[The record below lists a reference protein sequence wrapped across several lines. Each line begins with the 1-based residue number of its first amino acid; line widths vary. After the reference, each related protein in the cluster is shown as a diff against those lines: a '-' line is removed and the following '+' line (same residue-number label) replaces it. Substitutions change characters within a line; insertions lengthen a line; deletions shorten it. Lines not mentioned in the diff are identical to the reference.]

1 MTDKGKI
8 FNVQRFSIHDG
19 PGIRTTVFLK
29 GCPLHCVWCHNPESH
44 INKPEIMLEKDKCVN
59 CGACVMACTAG
70 VHKIEMGV
78 HILDNKKCIGCK
90 SCAEICPAAALELCG
105 YEESAEAVL
114 ETVLRDK
121 AFYRKEGGL
130 TVSGGEPLSQSEFT
144 LELLKMAKEAGITT
158 CIETSGYGK
167 WENLEKL
174 IPYTDLFL
182 YDFKIADSSLHK
194 KYTGVDNTLII
205 ENLKN
210 LDKMGAKTVL
220 RCPIIPDINDNK
232 EHFDGILKLSNE
244 LENITEINLEPYHPL
259 GISKLERLNKDCL
272 YDNKEFMDKEK
283 LKSLA
288 ESLVEKAKVKVK
300 IM

>member
-1 MTDKGKI
+1 MIGKI
-8 FNVQRFSIHDG
+8 FNIQRFSIHDG

-29 GCPLHCVWCHNPESH
+29 GCPLRCVWCHNPESH
-44 INKPEIMLEKDKCVN
+44 INKPEIMLEKEKCTLCGGCASVCPNKGHSFIGDKHIIDGKDCI
-59 CGACVMACTAG
+59 AC
-70 VHKIEMGV
+70 
-78 HILDNKKCIGCK
+78 KKCE
-90 SCAEICPAAALELCG
+90 EICPNSALEICG
-105 YEESAEAVL
+105 YDENTEKIM

-144 LELLKMAKEAGITT
+144 LELLKMAKESSLTT
-158 CIETSGYGK
+158 CIETSGFGK

-182 YDFKIADSSLHK
+182 YDFKISDSELHK

-205 ENLKN
+205 ENLKK
-210 LDKMGAKTVL
+210 LDSMGAKTIL
-220 RCPIIPDINDNK
+220 RCPIIPDINDNP
-232 EHFDGILKLSNE
+232 EHFEGILKLSKE
-244 LENITEINLEPYHPL
+244 LSNITEINLEPYHPL
-259 GISKLERLNKDCL
+259 GISKLERLNKESE
-272 YDNKEFMDKEK
+272 YNNREFMDKEK

-288 ESLVEKAKVKVK
+288 EPVSEKAKVKVK